1 MLNNCLKNSAYVFL
15 DTAFL
20 FIIGVLGL
28 PCCARRLSLGVV
40 ISGYS
45 SLQCIEMA
53 SLIAEY
59 RL

>member
-20 FIIGVLGL
+20 FIIG
-28 PCCARRLSLGVV
+28 ARSSLLCMQALGVV
-40 ISGYS
+40 IGGYS
-45 SLQCIEMA
+45 SLQCIAVA
-53 SLIAEY
+53 SLVAEY